1 MFYKKGVLTTSE
13 KLTTKKL
20 HLWPVTLFKKRLCY
34 KHLNVVKLL
43 RIPFLMEPLRWLL
56 LVFCFKQIFSSFYIK
71 MTELQELYYTNSF
84 TNFFPEF
91 TKLNPKAVDQMYS
104 IKKLFLE
111 ICQDPQ
117 ENICARVSFSIKLQ
131 PFRLLIVY

>member
-1 MFYKKGVLTTSE
+1 
-13 KLTTKKL
+13 
-20 HLWPVTLFKKRLCY
+20 
-34 KHLNVVKLL
+34 
-43 RIPFLMEPLRWLL
+43 
-56 LVFCFKQIFSSFYIK
+56 

-131 PFRLLIVY
+131 PFRLLTVY